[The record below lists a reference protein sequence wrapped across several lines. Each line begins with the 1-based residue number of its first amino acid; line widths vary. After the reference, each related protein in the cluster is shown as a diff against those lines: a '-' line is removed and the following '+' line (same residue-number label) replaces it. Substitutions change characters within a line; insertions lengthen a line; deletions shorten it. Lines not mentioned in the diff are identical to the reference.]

1 MKKLEI
7 NSEDLKYN
15 IEQIKNHIGNKIVKI
30 IAVVKANGMGL
41 DLIKYSEFL
50 IQNGIEILAVA
61 NIEEAI
67 QLREAGIK
75 NEILMMS
82 PVSLKKE
89 LQLLVINDIT
99 ITIGSFNEL
108 ELAEEIGNEL
118 NKNINAHIKIDTG
131 FGRYG
136 FLYSEKDV
144 ILETFKK
151 ANKVKIIGMFTHFS
165 NAISK
170 KDTDIQFN
178 RFNEVVNYLEKN
190 NYSVNLKH
198 VCASTSFL
206 KYPNMML
213 DAVRLRLNYSRKNF
227 SRKR

>member
-1 MKKLEI
+1 
-7 NSEDLKYN
+7 
-15 IEQIKNHIGNKIVKI
+15 
-30 IAVVKANGMGL
+30 
-41 DLIKYSEFL
+41 
-50 IQNGIEILAVA
+50 
-61 NIEEAI
+61 
-67 QLREAGIK
+67 
-75 NEILMMS
+75 
-82 PVSLKKE
+82 
-89 LQLLVINDIT
+89 
-99 ITIGSFNEL
+99 
-108 ELAEEIGNEL
+108 
-118 NKNINAHIKIDTG
+118 
-131 FGRYG
+131 
-136 FLYSEKDV
+136 
-144 ILETFKK
+144 
-151 ANKVKIIGMFTHFS
+151 MFTHFS